1 MNFSNHPITCI
12 IVDDEEHGRTT
23 LRYALEDHPQWKL
36 LREFDQAESARQFLT
51 EQTAHQKID
60 VVFLDIQMPKEN
72 GISLARSIS
81 ALPQPPI
88 IIFVTAYN
96 NHALDA
102 FAVHALDYLLK
113 PCNPKRFAEAIH
125 YAQDMLEQKQGYAQ
139 ALQQALSSLDQ
150 RSDHPDAAA
159 QELRHLV
166 VRSVG
171 AMECVQLT
179 DILWFSSASN
189 YVELH
194 LAGRTVL
201 HRMTLSELEQRL
213 PSSQFLRTHRTAII
227 RIAQIQQL
235 VIQKDGS
242 YQVTL
247 RCGDKVPVSERYL
260 EQVRQ
265 HFNS

>member
-1 MNFSNHPITCI
+1 MNLHPRPITCI

-23 LRYALEDHPQWKL
+23 LRYALEEHPQWQL
-36 LREFDQAESARQFLT
+36 LHECDQAESARAYLS
-51 EQTAHQKID
+51 ANKVD

-81 ALPQPPI
+81 ALPSPPL

-102 FAVHALDYLLK
+102 FAVHALDYVLK
-113 PCNPKRFAEAIH
+113 PCNPKRLADTLRH
-125 YAQDMLEQKQGYAQ
+125 AQDMLEQKHGYAV
-139 ALQQALSSLDQ
+139 ALQHALASLEH
-150 RSDHPDAAA
+150 SKANPNNPTP
-159 QELRHLV
+159 ELNQLI

-171 AMECVQLT
+171 AMESIALA

-194 LAGRTVL
+194 LAKRSVL
-201 HRMTLSELEQRL
+201 HRMTLSDLEQRL
-213 PSSQFLRTHRTAII
+213 PSHSFLRTHRTAIV
-227 RIAQIQQL
+227 RISQIKQL
-235 VIQKDGS
+235 SILKDGS
-242 YQVTL
+242 YQL
-247 RCGDKVPVSERYL
+247 QLHCGDKVPVSERYL
-260 EQVRQ
+260 EQVRA